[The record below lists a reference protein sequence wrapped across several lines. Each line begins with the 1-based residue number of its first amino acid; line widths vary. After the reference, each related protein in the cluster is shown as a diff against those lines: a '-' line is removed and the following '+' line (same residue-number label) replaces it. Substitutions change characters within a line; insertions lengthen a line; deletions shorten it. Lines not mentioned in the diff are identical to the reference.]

1 MVTNCKRSLKSIAHI
16 LVVCAGLALG
26 ASIGWAATCTSTG
39 TGNWNNPAIWSGC
52 GGLVP
57 GAADTANIANL
68 NHTVTVTANQSVGT
82 VNFVAGGSFPNL
94 TINSGITMSVVNSM
108 TVNGSTGG
116 SGTRTVTVS
125 ADAILNVGNDLI
137 MNGGSNNSRDTLL
150 LLIDGASTAVNVT
163 GDFGSS
169 AAGAN
174 FNSTARMF
182 ITFGGQGTLRVGQNF
197 GGVSTFTAGNGT
209 VILNGASVTQSLPA
223 YTYNNLTILKTGTQ
237 AATTAGVTTVSG
249 ALSVQSGVFNVTN
262 SLTVDGA
269 TTIAGTMAITNTTGT
284 KTFNGSFTV
293 STGGTWN
300 NNTLTEPVDFN
311 GDFTNNGTFNA
322 GAGVYTFGGGAAQT
336 ITGTNAGTTT
346 FADLTLNNANGLTLT
361 GTHNVTVS
369 NALILTNGAVTPGTD
384 TFYVSNNTN
393 GAISRTNGFVA
404 GNLRWAL
411 PTAGSVTRT
420 FPVGT
425 GTTYSP
431 ADLVFNTVTAGD
443 VTVRATGS
451 DHPDVANSGIDP
463 AASVNRYWTIT
474 NNSATFASLNA
485 TFNWI
490 AGDLDVGANTT
501 TFEVQRWDGAI
512 WNSTTTASRSATSIQ
527 ITGVTGVG
535 DFVVGQPQAVA
546 NGIGRFNAYDTGTA
560 AAAVTGNINT
570 KVAGVPFN
578 VDIIAIKNNRSQ
590 IDNGFTGAVVV
601 ELLNASTTGTVDAS
615 TGCDNSWTV
624 IQTIAPNPTFVGGDS
639 GRKTI
644 SVTENGA
651 WKIARFRITNTPGGT
666 LVGCSTDAFAIRPAS
681 FSVSVTDTNWSTA
694 GTTRALDNTVAT
706 GGRVHK
712 AGQPFT
718 ITVTPSPLSANYDTS
733 PIIDT
738 LTCTLPGV
746 CVNGTL
752 DLGTFSGGGVRT
764 STTATYSEA
773 GAFNLTLFD
782 TDFALIDKTDGTPAD
797 CSATGR
803 FVCQSASPLAVGRFV
818 PDRFVFSAPS
828 TPMLLTFG
836 NETCGSRSFTY
847 IGQPFWYQS
856 LMRPSA
862 TIQAVNASGTV
873 TANYPLNTA
882 TLRPQF
888 TESYADGS
896 SPVTLNVASIG
907 TPAATSGSGT
917 GTYTASASG
926 QLNYDRVN
934 PVAPFTA
941 AISLTVSAS
950 DATDNAV
957 DQGTITTSSSLVF
970 NGGGPG
976 IAFDNGAGFRFGR
989 LRLTNA
995 SSSKLLPLRLPM
1007 ETQYWDG
1014 TFYITN
1020 VSDSCTTLATTDIG
1034 LGNHVGGGT
1043 TSVSSVSAISS
1054 GRGAIILSAPS
1065 GVVNSVDVAVN
1076 LGTGGSADACPAFTP
1091 ATASAANKTYLRGNW
1106 CNPPGTH
1113 TKDPSA
1119 RARFGIRRGDETI
1132 YRQERFN

>member
-1 MVTNCKRSLKSIAHI
+1 M
-16 LVVCAGLALG
+16 
-26 ASIGWAATCTSTG
+26 
-39 TGNWNNPAIWSGC
+39 
-52 GGLVP
+52 P

-68 NHTVTVTANQSVGT
+68 NHTVTVTANQSIGT
-82 VNFVAGGSFPNL
+82 VNFVAGGNFPNL
-94 TINSGITMSVVNSM
+94 TINTNITLSVVNTM

-125 ADAILNVGNDLI
+125 SNAILNVGVDLI
-137 MNGGSNNSRDTLL
+137 MDGGSNNNRDTALVL
-150 LLIDGASTAVNVT
+150 ADGASTAVNVT
-163 GDFGSS
+163 GDFG
-169 AAGAN
+169 ATNTGGD

-182 ITFGGQGTLRVGQNF
+182 ITFSGQGTLRVGRNF
-197 GGVSTFTAGNGT
+197 GGNSTFTAGNGT

-237 AATTAGVTTVSG
+237 AATTAGVTTVNG
-249 ALSVQSGVFNVTN
+249 ALSVQSGVLNASN
-262 SLTVDGA
+262 SFTVNGA
-269 TTIAGTMAITNTTGT
+269 TTVAGTLAMTNTTGT
-284 KTFNGSFTV
+284 KIFNGSFTV

-300 NNTLTEPVDFN
+300 NNTVTEPVDFN
-311 GDFTNNGTFNA
+311 GNFTNNGTFNS
-322 GAGVYTFGGGAAQT
+322 GAGVYTFGGTAAQS
-336 ITGTNAGTTT
+336 ITGTNSGTTT

-369 NALILTNGAVTPGTD
+369 NALILTNGAVIPGTN
-384 TFYVSNNTN
+384 TFFVSNNTN

-451 DHPDVANSGIDP
+451 DHPDIANSGINP
-463 AASVNRYWTIT
+463 AASVNRYWTVT
-474 NNSATFASLNA
+474 NNSTTFANLDA

-490 AGDLDVGANTT
+490 AGDLDGGADTSV
-501 TFEVQRWDGAI
+501 FEVQRWDGAI

-527 ITGVTGVG
+527 VSGVTGVG
-535 DFVVGQPQAVA
+535 DFVVGAPQAVA

-560 AAAVTGNINT
+560 GGAVTGNINT

-578 VDIIAIKNNRSQ
+578 VDIIAIRNNRSS
-590 IDNGFTGAVVV
+590 IDTNFTGDVRI
-601 ELLNASTTGTVDAS
+601 ELIDASNVSGTVDPS
-615 TGCDNSWTV
+615 TGCDNVNWAV
-624 IQTIAPNPTFVGGDS
+624 IQTITPDPTFVGGDN

-644 SVTENGA
+644 GVTENNV

-681 FSVSVTDTNWSTA
+681 FSVSVRDTNWSTA
-694 GTTRALDNTVAT
+694 GTARLLDNTVAT

-733 PIIDT
+733 PTVDT
-738 LTCTLPGV
+738 LTCTLPGG

-752 DLGTFSGGGVRT
+752 DLGTFSGAGVRT
-764 STTATYSEA
+764 SSTATYSEA
-773 GAFNLTLFD
+773 GAFNLTLVD

-803 FVCQSASPLAVGRFV
+803 FVCQSAAPLAVGRFV
-818 PDRFVFSAPS
+818 PDRFVFTAPS

-862 TIQAVNASGTV
+862 TIEAVNAGGTV

-882 TLRPQF
+882 TLKPQF

-896 SPVTLNVASIG
+896 SPVTLNFASIG

-926 QLNYDRVN
+926 QLSYDRAS

-941 AISLTVSAS
+941 AIALTVSAN
-950 DATDNAV
+950 DATDNAT
-957 DQGTITTSSSLVF
+957 DQGTITAASPLVF

-1020 VSDSCTTLATTDIG
+1020 VSDSCTTLATTDVG
-1034 LGNHVGGGT
+1034 LGNQVGGGT
-1043 TSVSSVSAISS
+1043 TSVSSISAISS
-1054 GRGAIILSAPS
+1054 GRGAITLSVPV

-1076 LGTGGSADACPAFTP
+1076 LGTGGSADACSAFAP
-1091 ATASAANKTYLRGNW
+1091 ATATAANKTHLRGNW